1 MDELDK
7 LIVDELSEDARKSFR
22 SIAIK
27 AGKATDTVI
36 NHFNKLV
43 EDGIIRGSTL
53 VMNLDKIGYEGMA
66 VFHLDSI
73 HTENVNPDTILRK
86 LIEMPNII
94 VATRT
99 MGKHDLLALAVVHNL
114 KHYGELGREIS
125 EIGGVMKMESSIWAA
140 EEPIHPQY
148 FII

>member
-1 MDELDK
+1 MDELDH
-7 LIVDELSEDARKSFR
+7 LIVEELTEDARKSFR
-22 SIAIK
+22 SIALK

-43 EDGIIRGSTL
+43 EEGVIRGSTL
-53 VMNLDKIGYEGMA
+53 VMNIGKIGYEGMA
-66 VFHLDSI
+66 VFHLDSV
-73 HTENVNPDTILRK
+73 HTDDVNPDTILGK

-125 EIGGVMKMESSIWAA
+125 EIDGVMKMESSIWAA